1 MNSDQK
7 SPNDVAGRAF
17 SELAEIIHRLR
28 APGGCPWDRKQTPKS
43 LKSFIVEETY
53 EVLDAIDNE
62 SPGDICE
69 ELGDLLLQILLQAEI
84 GAEQDQFTIED
95 VVRGITKKLI
105 HRHPHVFG
113 DTSVKNADEVLV
125 NWEQLKKE
133 EKEGRGLFDGLPR
146 HLPALQRASRMG
158 EKAGRVGFDWP
169 DTKSVRDKVQ
179 EELEELDEAV
189 SLDDPKSINHELGD
203 LLFAIA
209 QWARHLGEQP
219 EEALASGC
227 KRFVQRFSQMEQIAT
242 DTEKSLND
250 LNLAELEQL
259 WLQTKK

>member
-1 MNSDQK
+1 MDNDSK
-7 SPNDVAGRAF
+7 SRRDAAGHAF
-17 SELAEIIHRLR
+17 TELADIIHRLR

-43 LKSFIVEETY
+43 LKSFIIEEAY

-62 SPGDICE
+62 NQSELCE

-84 GAEQDQFTIED
+84 GAEQGQFTIED
-95 VVRGITKKLI
+95 VVRGISKKLI

-113 DTSVKNADEVLV
+113 DTSVEDAAEVLV

-133 EKEGRGLFDGLPR
+133 EKENRGLFDGLPS

-158 EKAGRVGFDWP
+158 EKATRVGFDWP
-169 DTKSVRDKVQ
+169 DSKSVRDKVQ
-179 EELEELDEAV
+179 EELDELDEAV
-189 SLDDPKSINHELGD
+189 SQGHPKLINHELGD

-227 KRFVQRFSQMEQIAT
+227 KRFAQRFSKMEKTAADAGASLT
-242 DTEKSLND
+242 DLDMEKM
-250 LNLAELEQL
+250 EQL
-259 WLQTKK
+259 WQQAKK